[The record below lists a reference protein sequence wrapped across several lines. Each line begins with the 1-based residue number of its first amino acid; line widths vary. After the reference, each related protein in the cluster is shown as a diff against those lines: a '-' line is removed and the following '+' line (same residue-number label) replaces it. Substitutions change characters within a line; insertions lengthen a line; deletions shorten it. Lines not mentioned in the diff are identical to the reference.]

1 MLKNLRQKAMTIISD
16 TDASVDVRLQ
26 GICTLLKESVKTS
39 DIANAAFVFVSGQ
52 LGKSTG
58 NMLNVDGGLAAAF
71 PR

>member
-1 MLKNLRQKAMTIISD
+1 VKDLAQFHANR
-16 TDASVDVRLQ
+16 
-26 GICTLLKESVKTS
+26 TLLEESVKTS

-52 LGKSTG
+52 LGKTTG